1 MRRSFDYV
9 VSIIKI
15 STKLFFKI
23 LFKISDMKFSSHS
36 VIFFRKK
43 RFKIFLHGRFI
54 IIRLIV
60 HVGNAQFLLYAIICI
75 QV

>member
-1 MRRSFDYV
+1 
-9 VSIIKI
+9 
-15 STKLFFKI
+15 
-23 LFKISDMKFSSHS
+23 MKFSSHS